1 MDVVSE
7 GAGLRWVWPVHHSHA
22 WPARRHSPSGYTL
35 RPSVPRQRRKKNMHY
50 GGEAPTGHNRSAPPA
65 PAIID
70 AVDLALLHG
79 CERGVCQR

>member
-1 MDVVSE
+1 
-7 GAGLRWVWPVHHSHA
+7 
-22 WPARRHSPSGYTL
+22 
-35 RPSVPRQRRKKNMHY
+35 MHY